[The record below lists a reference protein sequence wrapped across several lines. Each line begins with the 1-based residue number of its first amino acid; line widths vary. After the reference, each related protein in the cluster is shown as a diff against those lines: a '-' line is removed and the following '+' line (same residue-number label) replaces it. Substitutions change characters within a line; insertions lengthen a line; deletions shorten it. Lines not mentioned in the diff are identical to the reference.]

1 MTRSSPILKVI
12 RAKEILAD
20 PFRNQKE
27 LTPREREIA
36 QLAARGWSITEIG
49 QELEIVP
56 HTVAV
61 FLNRIRLKIG
71 VNRHGL
77 TRQMIERLEEALK

>member
-1 MTRSSPILKVI
+1 MTTPILKVI
-12 RAKEILAD
+12 RAREILD
-20 PFRNQKE
+20 NPFRDEKE
-27 LTPREREIA
+27 LTEREREIA
-36 QLAARGWSITEIG
+36 LYAARGWTLTEIS

-61 FLNRIRLKIG
+61 FLNRIRLKLG

-77 TRQMIERLEEALK
+77 TRQMIERLEEALQ